1 MENHMAHPQSSRF
14 VPIREAVVAVLA
26 AAPELA
32 EVKAIVR
39 DRDAFARL
47 PASQH
52 PAIGVFFADA
62 VGAERPRWA
71 GNRRD
76 HSYQLEVQV
85 AVRSL
90 ESAQAS
96 EDLLFAYLEA
106 VEDALR
112 ASPTLGGLVRA
123 MAVSLVRRSRTKVE
137 SYWHSLAAL
146 LVIAEQR
153 TG

>member
-1 MENHMAHPQSSRF
+1 MAHPQSSRF
-14 VPIREAVVAVLA
+14 VPIREAVAAVLA
-26 AAPELA
+26 AAPELT

-76 HSYQLEVQV
+76 HSYQLEVHV

-96 EDLLFAYLEA
+96 EDLLFAYIEA
-106 VEDALR
+106 VEEALR
-112 ASPTLGGLVRA
+112 AAPTLGGLVRA
-123 MAVSLVRRSRTKVE
+123 MAVSLVRRSRAKVE

>member
-1 MENHMAHPQSSRF
+1 MAHPQSSRF

>member
-1 MENHMAHPQSSRF
+1 MAHPESSRF

-26 AAPELA
+26 SAPELA

-39 DRDAFARL
+39 DREAFSRL

-52 PAIGVFFADA
+52 PALGVFFADA

-71 GNRRD
+71 SNRRD

-96 EDLLFAYLEA
+96 EDMLLGYVEA

-112 ASPTLGGLVRA
+112 AAPTLGGLVRA
-123 MAVSLVRRSRTKVE
+123 MAVSLVRRSRAKVE
-137 SYWHSLAAL
+137 SYWHSQAVLM
-146 LVIAEQR
+146 VIAEQR
-153 TG
+153 TA

>member
-1 MENHMAHPQSSRF
+1 MAHPESSRF
-14 VPIREAVVAVLA
+14 VPIREAVVGVLA

-32 EVKAIVR
+32 EVRAIVC

-47 PASQH
+47 PASQY

-71 GNRRD
+71 SNRRD

-85 AVRSL
+85 AVRAL

-96 EDLLFAYLEA
+96 EDLLFGYIEA

-112 ASPTLGGLVRA
+112 AAPTLGGLVRA
-123 MAVSLVRRSRTKVE
+123 MAVSLVRRWRAKVE
-137 SYWHSLAAL
+137 SYWQSQAVLV
-146 LVIAEQR
+146 VIAEQR
-153 TG
+153 TA